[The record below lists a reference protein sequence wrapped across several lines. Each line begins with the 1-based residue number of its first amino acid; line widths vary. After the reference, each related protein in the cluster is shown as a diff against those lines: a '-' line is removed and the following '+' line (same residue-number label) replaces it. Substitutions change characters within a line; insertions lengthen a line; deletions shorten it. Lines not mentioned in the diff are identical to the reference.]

1 MSQKVLNSYIKMS
14 QKVFNLYIKMSHMF
28 APF

>member
-14 QKVFNLYIKMSHMF
+14 QKVFNLYIKKSHMF